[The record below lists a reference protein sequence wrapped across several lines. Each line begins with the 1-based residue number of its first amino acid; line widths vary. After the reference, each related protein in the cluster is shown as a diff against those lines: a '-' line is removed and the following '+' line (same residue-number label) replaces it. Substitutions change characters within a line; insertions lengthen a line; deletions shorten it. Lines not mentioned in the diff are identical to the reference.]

1 MEFFSCRGMSSKGA
15 LSLLVGHDPDVI
27 LPKTEQ
33 IVLIQYT
40 LMIHVHR
47 SVLVTGDSAW
57 SIFTNIYILFQMYTG
72 N

>member
-40 LMIHVHR
+40 LLIHC

-57 SIFTNIYILFQMYTG
+57 TIFTNIYILFQMYTG